1 MTRHWPRIL
10 LRQAARHA
18 RRHTLLAAMNVLSI
32 ALGVCVFLA
41 IMIANR
47 SADRSFRAGV
57 EMVAGKANLE
67 VRGPLDETLF
77 PRIAAVAGVK
87 AATPVIQ
94 GLLTLRDHPGEYLRV
109 LGVDPFTNPP
119 FQTFRMLQADG
130 AEVDVETWLRE
141 RDAVAVTRE
150 MASKLGLKSG
160 DPLRVSICGRGKE
173 LKARFILEPDDPAA
187 LADIRTASMDIAWA
201 QELLGSV
208 GKLDAVQ
215 ILLEDGTNPAVVAG
229 AIRKIVPRDVVV
241 AAPKQRS
248 EQIGKMLSSFQLNLT
263 ALSLVSMLVGM
274 FLVYNTVA
282 ASVVRSRRDIGVLRA
297 VGASRAEVRALFLGE
312 ALIFGIPGI
321 VLGVIAAFPLAGFL
335 SGAVSQTVSSLYV
348 LVSIEKL
355 SVGPWQIAAAIAA
368 GLGAVIAAAWIPSGE
383 AAKAEVTGALHM
395 GTVMEER
402 ETLPMRW
409 LMFGGAALAAA
420 FTASWLALRTGPA
433 VLGFA
438 AAFLVI
444 IGFAF
449 LVPATTT
456 LAGKFFQTAAKVF
469 TRGTAL
475 RLAARNLVRA
485 MHRNSL
491 TIAALMAAIAMTVGI
506 SVMIYS
512 FRASVGTWID
522 RTIQADL
529 FLTLAANEQAGFH
542 AELPPELLAWIA
554 AQPGTESV
562 DTFYEKRIPFR
573 GEEVFLGVISGRM
586 RGDLAFNGGN
596 DAEKAERLREPGHV
610 AVSESFATRHK
621 VKDGDVI
628 ALDAPAGPVN
638 LSVVGVYSDY
648 TRDQGV
654 ILIDRA
660 NYAAHW
666 PAPGVHSAGVHL
678 RKDADAAALADVIR
692 EKFGADAEYA
702 IYDNASLRA
711 RVLEI
716 FDQTFA
722 ITYVL
727 RSISVIVAVVGVS
740 LGMATLVTER
750 EREIGVLRAVGAS
763 ARQVRRTF
771 VAEAALVG
779 VVACVVGLAAGTCLA
794 MVLTWVINL
803 AFFGWTVQLRYPW
816 ELLAWTPVWII
827 ATAALAGLI
836 PAVRASRI
844 EPAAALRSE

>member
-18 RRHTLLAAMNVLSI
+18 RQHTLLAAMNVLSI

-57 EMVAGKANLE
+57 ELVAGKANLE
-67 VRGPLDETLF
+67 VRGPLDETRM
-77 PRIAAVAGVK
+77 PSITAVPGVE
-87 AATPVIQ
+87 AATPVVQ
-94 GLLTLRDHPGEYLRV
+94 GLLTLPDHPGEYLRV

-119 FQTFRMLQADG
+119 FETFRMLQADG

-141 RDAVAVTRE
+141 RGAIAITRE
-150 MASKLGLKSG
+150 MAAKLGLRPG
-160 DPLRVSICGRGKE
+160 DPLCVSIGGRRAE

-201 QELLGSV
+201 QELFGTV
-208 GKLDAVQ
+208 GKLDSVQ
-215 ILLEDGTNPAVVAG
+215 ILLADGADPAAVTEAV
-229 AIRKIVPRDVVV
+229 RRIVPRDVVV

-282 ASVVRSRRDIGVLRA
+282 ASVVRARREIGILRA
-297 VGASRAEVRALFLGE
+297 VGTSRTEVRALFLGE
-312 ALIFGIPGI
+312 ALIFGLPGI
-321 VLGVIAAFPLAGFL
+321 VLGVLAAFPLAGFL

-368 GLGAVIAAAWIPSGE
+368 GLGAVIAAAWIPAGE

-395 GTVMEER
+395 GTVMEQR
-402 ETLPMRW
+402 ETLPARW
-409 LMFGGAALAAA
+409 MVFGGAALAAA
-420 FTASWLALRTGPA
+420 FAASWFALRTGPA
-433 VLGFA
+433 ILGFA

-449 LVPATTT
+449 LVPAATA
-456 LAGKFFQTAAKVF
+456 LAGKFFRAAANVSP
-469 TRGTAL
+469 RGTAL

-491 TIAALMAAIAMTVGI
+491 TIAALMAAIAMTVGV

-542 AELPPELLAWIA
+542 AELPPDLLAWIA

-586 RGDLAFNGGN
+586 RGELAFTGGE
-596 DAEKAERLREPGHV
+596 DAEKAARLPEPGYV

-621 VKDGDVI
+621 VKDGEAI
-628 ALDAPAGPVN
+628 ALDAPAGPVRFTIA
-638 LSVVGVYSDY
+638 GVYSDY

-654 ILIDRA
+654 ILIDRT

-666 PAPGVHSAGVHL
+666 PAPGVHTAGIHL
-678 RKDADAAALADVIR
+678 REGADAAALAEAIR
-692 EKFGADAEYA
+692 GKFGADAEYA

-711 RVLEI
+711 RVMEI

-727 RSISVIVAVVGVS
+727 RTISVIVAVVGVS

-779 VVACVVGLAAGTCLA
+779 VTASAVGLAAGACLA

-803 AFFGWTVQLRYPW
+803 AFFGWSVQLRYPW
-816 ELLAWTPVWII
+816 DLFAWTPVWII

-836 PAVRASRI
+836 PAIRASRI
-844 EPAAALRSE
+844 EPATALRSE

>member
-10 LRQAARHA
+10 LRQAARHM

-67 VRGPLDETLF
+67 VRGPLDETLL
-77 PRIAAVAGVK
+77 PPIAAVPGVA
-87 AATPVIQ
+87 AATPVVQ
-94 GLLTLRDHPGEYLRV
+94 GLLSLRDHPGEYLRV

-119 FQTFRMLQADG
+119 FETFRMLQADG
-130 AEVDVETWLRE
+130 SEADVETWLRE
-141 RDAVAVTRE
+141 REAIAITRD
-150 MASKLGLKSG
+150 MAAKLGLKPG
-160 DPLRVSICGRGKE
+160 DPLRVSIGGRRAE

-187 LADIRTASMDIAWA
+187 LADIRTASMDIGWA
-201 QELLGSV
+201 QELLGTAGRLDSV
-208 GKLDAVQ
+208 QVLLADGADPAAVT
-215 ILLEDGTNPAVVAG
+215 E
-229 AIRKIVPRDVVV
+229 AIRRIVPRDVVV

-282 ASVVRSRRDIGVLRA
+282 ASVVRARREIGILRA
-297 VGASRAEVRALFLGE
+297 VGTSRAEVRALFLGE

-321 VLGVIAAFPLAGFL
+321 VLGVVAAFPLAGFL

-355 SVGPWQIAAAIAA
+355 SVGPWQIAAAVAA
-368 GLGAVIAAAWIPSGE
+368 GLSAVIVAAWIPSGE

-395 GTVMEER
+395 GTVMEQR
-402 ETLPMRW
+402 ETLPARW
-409 LMFGGAALAAA
+409 MIFGGVALAAA

-433 VLGFA
+433 ILGFA
-438 AAFLVI
+438 AAFLVV

-449 LVPATTT
+449 LVPAATSF
-456 LAGKFFQTAAKVF
+456 AGKFFQAVANLSPH
-469 TRGTAL
+469 GTAL
-475 RLAARNLVRA
+475 RLASRNLVRA

-491 TIAALMAAIAMTVGI
+491 TIAALMAAIAMTVGV

-542 AELPPELLAWIA
+542 GELPTELLAWIA
-554 AQPGTESV
+554 ANPDTETV
-562 DTFYEKRIPFR
+562 DTFYEKRVPFR
-573 GEEVFLGVISGRM
+573 GEEVFLGVVSGRM
-586 RGDLAFNGGN
+586 RGELAFTGGK
-596 DAEKAERLREPGHV
+596 DAEKAARLREPAHV

-621 VKDGDVI
+621 VGDGDII
-628 ALDAPAGPVN
+628 ALDSPAGPVRFT
-638 LSVVGVYSDY
+638 VAGVYSDY

-666 PAPGVHSAGVHL
+666 PAPGAHTAGVHL
-678 RKDADAAALADVIR
+678 REGADVAALAEAIR
-692 EKFGADAEYA
+692 REFGAGVEYA

-727 RSISVIVAVVGVS
+727 RTISVLVAIVGVS
-740 LGMATLVTER
+740 LGMAMLVTER
-750 EREIGVLRAVGAS
+750 ERDIGILRAVGAS
-763 ARQVRRTF
+763 ARQVLRAF
-771 VAEAALVG
+771 VAEAALIGAVSS
-779 VVACVVGLAAGTCLA
+779 AVGLAAGACLA
-794 MVLTWVINL
+794 MVLTWVVNL

-816 ELLAWTPVWII
+816 ELLAWTPVWIV
-827 ATAALAGLI
+827 AVAALAGLL
-836 PAVRASRI
+836 PAARASRI
-844 EPAAALRSE
+844 EPATALRSE

>member
-1 MTRHWPRIL
+1 MTRHWPRLL
-10 LRQAARHA
+10 LRQTVRHA
-18 RRHTLLAAMNVLSI
+18 RHHKLLAAMNVLSV

-57 EMVAGKANLE
+57 ELVAGKANLE
-67 VRGPLDETLF
+67 VRGPIDETLL
-77 PRIAAVAGVK
+77 PRISAVPGVE
-87 AATPVIQ
+87 AATPVMQ
-94 GLLTLRDHPGEYLRV
+94 GLVTLRDHPGEYLRV

-119 FQTFRMLQADG
+119 FETFRMVQPDG

-141 RDAVAVTRE
+141 REAVAVTRE
-150 MASKLGLKSG
+150 MAAKLALQPG
-160 DPLRVSICGRGKE
+160 DPLRVAIGGRTAE
-173 LKARFILEPDDPAA
+173 LRAQFILEPDDPAA

-201 QELLGSV
+201 QELLGAD
-208 GKLDAVQ
+208 GKIDSVQ
-215 ILLEDGTNPAVVAG
+215 ILLTDDADAG
-229 AIRKIVPRDVVV
+229 AVAEAIRRIVPRDTVV

-282 ASVVRSRRDIGVLRA
+282 ASVVRARREIGILRA

-312 ALIFGIPGI
+312 ALIFGLPGI
-321 VLGVIAAFPLAGFL
+321 ALGLIAAFPLAGFL
-335 SGAVSQTVSSLYV
+335 SGAVSQTISSLYV

-355 SVGPWQIAAAIAA
+355 SVGSREIAAATAA
-368 GLGAVIAAAWIPSGE
+368 GLGAVVAAAWVPSSE

-395 GTVMEER
+395 GTVMEHR
-402 ETLPMRW
+402 QTAPGRW
-409 LMFGGAALAAA
+409 LVFGTAALAAA
-420 FTASWLALRTGPA
+420 FGASWLALHTGPA

-438 AAFLVI
+438 AAFLVVT
-444 IGFAF
+444 GFAL
-449 LVPATTT
+449 LVPAATAV
-456 LAGKFFQTAAKVF
+456 AGKFFLATARVAPHGV
-469 TRGTAL
+469 AL

-485 MHRNSL
+485 MHRNSP
-491 TIAALMAAIAMTVGI
+491 TIAALMAAIAMTVGV

-529 FLTLAANEQAGFH
+529 FLTLAANERAGFH
-542 AELPPELLAWIA
+542 AELPPALLAWIGA
-554 AQPGTESV
+554 RPGTEAV

-573 GEEVFLGVISGRM
+573 GEEIFLGVVSGRM
-586 RGDLAFNGGN
+586 RGDLAFTGGGHR
-596 DAEKAERLREPGHV
+596 AKAARLREPGYV
-610 AVSESFATRHK
+610 AVSESFAARHK
-621 VKDGDVI
+621 VKDGDIVEV
-628 ALDAPAGPVN
+628 DAPAGPV
-638 LSVVGVYSDY
+638 SFAVAGVYSDY

-654 ILIDRA
+654 ILIDRK
-660 NYAAHW
+660 NYSAHW
-666 PAPGVHSAGVHL
+666 PDPGVHTAGVHL
-678 RKDADAAALADVIR
+678 RDGEAVTALADSLR
-692 EKFGADAEYA
+692 EKFGRGAEYA

-722 ITYVL
+722 VTYVL
-727 RSISVIVAVVGVS
+727 RTISVLVAVVGVS

-763 ARQVRRTF
+763 ARQVGRTF
-771 VAEAALVG
+771 VAEAAMVG
-779 VVACVVGLAAGTCLA
+779 AVASAVGLAAGACLA

-816 ELLAWTPVWII
+816 DLLAWTPVWIV

-836 PAVRASRI
+836 PAIRASRI
-844 EPAAALRSE
+844 QPATALRSE